1 MTRSYAL
8 ISLFV
13 LWLQNLNTASNK
25 AELRL
30 TKPVWAQSLLLA
42 TRWFLVKR
50 KNERLFPLC
59 SPRPI
64 DEERGGGGTN
74 LLFTFSW
81 EILRTFLWGKCGV
94 KMGSRYQKLNRCGA
108 DKETK
113 GRQGF
118 NFLDSFCDDFL
129 LIPIMFSSSNATD
142 IFNKEGLIYLEIS
155 PPTDCGSNCFRLKK
169 LNKNPKS
176 GLDRS

>member
-1 MTRSYAL
+1 M
-8 ISLFV
+8 
-13 LWLQNLNTASNK
+13 
-25 AELRL
+25 
-30 TKPVWAQSLLLA
+30 
-42 TRWFLVKR
+42 
-50 KNERLFPLC
+50 
-59 SPRPI
+59 
-64 DEERGGGGTN
+64 
-74 LLFTFSW
+74 
-81 EILRTFLWGKCGV
+81 
-94 KMGSRYQKLNRCGA
+94 NRCGA